1 MTFLFTDIEGSTA
14 LMSRVGEDVY
24 AQVLAEHHAL
34 IRSAL
39 AAHEGSELT
48 MMGDGF
54 FAAFASSRAC
64 VAAVLAMQQ
73 ALEAHAWPGGDQVR
87 VRMGVH
93 TGEAEQTVAGPV
105 GLDVHRAARIA
116 AVAHGGQVL
125 LSETAV
131 ALVRDSLPEAAALT
145 DLGVHRLRDLGRPE
159 RMFQLTGPGLQAEFP
174 PLRSQSSP
182 TMPGSQPAE
191 SPAVMG
197 RDIELREVRS
207 LVESPRLITLAGAGG
222 SGPTRRAPQ
231 AAGAVVR
238 HDSCAGGSRMHHSRR
253 RSRAMP
259 VRCKAS
265 LA

>member
-24 AQVLAEHHAL
+24 VQVLAEHHAL

-39 AAHEGSELT
+39 AAHDGSELT

-64 VAAVLAMQQ
+64 VAAVLGMQQ
-73 ALEAHAWPGGDQVR
+73 APEAHSWPGGEHVR

-93 TGEAEQTVAGPV
+93 TGEAEQTVVGPV

-116 AVAHGGQVL
+116 AVAYGGQVL
-125 LSETAV
+125 LSETAA
-131 ALVRDSLPEAAALT
+131 ALVRDALPQAAALT

-159 RMFQLTGPGLQAEFP
+159 RVFQLTAPGLQAEFP
-174 PLRSQSSP
+174 PLRSLSST
-182 TMPGSQPAE
+182 TMPDNPPAE
-191 SPAVMG
+191 LPALTG
-197 RDIELREVRS
+197 RDGELREVRS
-207 LVESPRLITLAGAGG
+207 LVGSARLMALTGAAGSGTTRLAPTAAGAAVRHVCA
-222 SGPTRRAPQ
+222 SGHRVHRSRRRAP
-231 AAGAVVR
+231 AV
-238 HDSCAGGSRMHHSRR
+238 
-253 RSRAMP
+253 P